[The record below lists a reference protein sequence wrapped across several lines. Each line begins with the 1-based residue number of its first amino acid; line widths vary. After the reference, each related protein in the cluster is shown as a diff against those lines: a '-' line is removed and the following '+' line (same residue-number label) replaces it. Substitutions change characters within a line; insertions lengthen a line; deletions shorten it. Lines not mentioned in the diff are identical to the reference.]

1 MENMEIN
8 KLAQATPRSR
18 VKTKPGKGGGK
29 SLDYV
34 DARFCMDRLDESVG
48 PMNWKNEYKEVCG
61 QLICGVSIF
70 DGDGWVTKWD
80 VGTESNFEAEKG
92 HFSDAFKRACVHWG
106 IGRDLYGEVGSS
118 LGLQESGGGKGSG
131 GAESVAT
138 PPPVS
143 WPEFHANVVVDD
155 WKSVQIH
162 FGKNAGVP
170 LGDLKP
176 NQLEWYQTKWSSSD
190 NPSDDDLT
198 LRAALDKSMK
208 KGGTKDGFGK

>member
-118 LGLQESGGGKGSG
+118 LGLQDGGVCAVKYSADSVGV
-131 GAESVAT
+131 AEST

-143 WPEFHANVVVDD
+143 VDE
-155 WKSVQIH
+155 WEGVQVH

-170 LGDLKP
+170 LGKLKP

-208 KGGTKDGFGK
+208 KGGIKDGFGK